1 MKRFL
6 FLLLII
12 FAGLSYLFELDEFL
26 AKHFKVFGNL
36 KESYI
41 NTYISVS
48 EKFANH
54 FEHERLIREL
64 QNENLELKEYKVLY
78 NTTVST
84 IDNLKNL
91 LENIEIPDISS
102 KIEVIRVL
110 SYVHFDDFTSVWL
123 DKVPT
128 DNKILGLISDNYA
141 AGISMTKNGKSI
153 GLLNGN
159 KDCTYA
165 VFIGNERN
173 PGIATS
179 NDESSDLLSVKFIPI
194 WAEINKGD
202 EVITSGMDNI
212 FFEGLKVGT
221 IVEITNLPDMKI
233 AIVKPY
239 VNVLKKKY
247 FYSYTNNNQIPIE
260 PETKD
265 NKGIKDPKD
274 SKKATTNN

>member
-91 LENIEIPDISS
+91 LENIEILDLSS

-179 NDESSDLLSVKFIPI
+179 NDESSDLLSVKFIPV
-194 WAEINKGD
+194 WADINVGD

-212 FFEGLKVGT
+212 FYEGLRVGKV
-221 IVEITNLPDMKI
+221 VEIKDFPEMKVATI
-233 AIVKPY
+233 KPY
-239 VNVLKKKY
+239 ANPLKKRF
-247 FYSYTNNNQIPIE
+247 FYTYEANSNIENQE
-260 PETKD
+260 NSTVENLEELKKVE
-265 NKGIKDPKD
+265 NKEQK
-274 SKKATTNN
+274 

>member
-179 NDESSDLLSVKFIPI
+179 NDESSDLLSVKFIPV
-194 WAEINKGD
+194 WADINVGD

-212 FFEGLKVGT
+212 FYEGLRVGKV
-221 IVEITNLPDMKI
+221 VEIKDFPEMKVATI
-233 AIVKPY
+233 KPY
-239 VNVLKKKY
+239 ANPLKKRF
-247 FYSYTNNNQIPIE
+247 FYTYEANSNIE
-260 PETKD
+260 NLEELKKVE
-265 NKGIKDPKD
+265 NKEQK
-274 SKKATTNN
+274 

>member
-6 FLLLII
+6 FLLLIV

-173 PGIATS
+173 P
-179 NDESSDLLSVKFIPI
+179 
-194 WAEINKGD
+194 
-202 EVITSGMDNI
+202 
-212 FFEGLKVGT
+212 
-221 IVEITNLPDMKI
+221 
-233 AIVKPY
+233 
-239 VNVLKKKY
+239 
-247 FYSYTNNNQIPIE
+247 
-260 PETKD
+260 
-265 NKGIKDPKD
+265 
-274 SKKATTNN
+274 

>member
-6 FLLLII
+6 FLLLIV

-48 EKFANH
+48 QKVANH

-78 NTTVST
+78 NTTIST

-91 LENIEIPDISS
+91 LENIEIPEINS

-128 DNKILGLISDNYA
+128 DNKILGLISENYA
-141 AGISMTKNGKSI
+141 AGISMIKNGKSI

-165 VFIGNERN
+165 VFIGNEKN

-179 NDESSDLLSVKFIPI
+179 NDESSDLLSVKFIPV
-194 WAEINKGD
+194 WADINVGD

-212 FFEGLKVGT
+212 FYEGLRVGKV
-221 IVEITNLPDMKI
+221 VEIKDFPEMKVATI
-233 AIVKPY
+233 KPY
-239 VNVLKKKY
+239 ANPLKKRF
-247 FYSYTNNNQIPIE
+247 FYTYEANSNIENQENSTVENLENSKIIE
-260 PETKD
+260 
-265 NKGIKDPKD
+265 NKEQK
-274 SKKATTNN
+274 

>member
-6 FLLLII
+6 FLLLIV

-48 EKFANH
+48 QKFANH
-54 FEHERLIREL
+54 FEHERLIRDL
-64 QNENLELKEYKVLY
+64 QNENLELKEYKALY
-78 NTTVST
+78 NTTVSA
-84 IDNLKNL
+84 IEDLRNLIQ
-91 LENIEIPDISS
+91 NIEIPEINS

-110 SYVHFDDFTSVWL
+110 SYVDFDDFTSIWL
-123 DKVPT
+123 DKVPS
-128 DNKILGLISDNYA
+128 DNKISGLISENYA

-165 VFIGNERN
+165 VFIGNEKN
-173 PGIATS
+173 PGIATANENS
-179 NDESSDLLSVKFIPI
+179 NLLSVKFIPV
-194 WAEINKGD
+194 WADINVGD

-212 FFEGLKVGT
+212 FYEGLRVGKVIDVKDFPEMKVAT
-221 IVEITNLPDMKI
+221 I
-233 AIVKPY
+233 KPY
-239 VNVLKKKY
+239 AKPLTKRY
-247 FYSYTNNNQIPIE
+247 FYTYQTINE
-260 PETKD
+260 
-265 NKGIKDPKD
+265 
-274 SKKATTNN
+274 

>member
-179 NDESSDLLSVKFIPI
+179 NDESSDLLSVKFIPV
-194 WAEINKGD
+194 WADINVGD
-202 EVITSGMDNI
+202 EVINKGMDNI
-212 FFEGLKVGT
+212 FYEGLRVGKV
-221 IVEITNLPDMKI
+221 VEIKDFPEMKVWTIKPNTKTKKKRFFYTYEANSNIENQENSTVENLEE
-233 AIVKPY
+233 
-239 VNVLKKKY
+239 LKKV
-247 FYSYTNNNQIPIE
+247 E
-260 PETKD
+260 
-265 NKGIKDPKD
+265 NKEQK
-274 SKKATTNN
+274 

>member
-48 EKFANH
+48 QKVANH

-179 NDESSDLLSVKFIPI
+179 NDESSDLLSVKFIPV
-194 WAEINKGD
+194 WADINVGD

-212 FFEGLKVGT
+212 FYEGLRVGKV
-221 IVEITNLPDMKI
+221 VEIKDFPEMKVATI
-233 AIVKPY
+233 KPY
-239 VNVLKKKY
+239 ANPLKKRF
-247 FYSYTNNNQIPIE
+247 FYTYEANSNIENQE
-260 PETKD
+260 NSTVENLEELKKVE
-265 NKGIKDPKD
+265 NKEQK
-274 SKKATTNN
+274 